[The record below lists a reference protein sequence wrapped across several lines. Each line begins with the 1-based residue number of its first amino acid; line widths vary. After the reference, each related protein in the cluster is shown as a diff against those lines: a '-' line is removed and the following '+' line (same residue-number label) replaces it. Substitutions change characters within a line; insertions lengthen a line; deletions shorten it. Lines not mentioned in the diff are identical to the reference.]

1 MAHKKWLFG
10 FLGWAIFGPM
20 GALLGFLAG
29 SVFDVFSGNQLGD
42 GSDSY
47 TGGSTSSGGTTYTRR
62 TYPGGGSGTSTGDW
76 RNGQRNSFMMSLLV
90 LSTAVIK
97 ADGKLSSAELAS
109 VRNMIRNNF
118 GDDAAAQAEGIVRQ
132 LMAKDI
138 NVFQVGAQIK
148 MYMNYSQRL
157 QLFQYLVQ
165 LAQCDGMVQSE
176 LDVLDSIASAIGL
189 SSIDRD
195 SLLNMYRQSADSAYK
210 VLGIEPTAT
219 DDEVRKAYKKMALK
233 YHPDKVATLGE
244 DVQKAAEEKFKKVQ
258 QAYEQIK
265 KERGM

>member
-1 MAHKKWLFG
+1 MGSKKWLYG
-10 FLGWAIFGPM
+10 ILGWAILGPM
-20 GALLGFLAG
+20 GALIGFLAG
-29 SVFDVFSGNQLGD
+29 TVFDIFGGTQITGGDNNGTTWRRTTGGGYTTD
-42 GSDSY
+42 GSSPSDQY
-47 TGGSTSSGGTTYTRR
+47 R
-62 TYPGGGSGTSTGDW
+62 T
-76 RNGQRNSFMMSLLV
+76 GQRNSFMMSLLV
-90 LSTAVIK
+90 LATAVIK
-97 ADGKLSSAELAS
+97 ADGKLSSAELQN
-109 VRNMIRNNF
+109 VRNFIRTNF
-118 GDDAAAQAEGIVRQ
+118 GDQAAGEAESIVRQ

-138 NVFQVGAQIK
+138 NVFQVGAQIRT
-148 MYMNYSQRL
+148 YMNYSQRL

-189 SSIDRD
+189 SNIDRD

>member
-1 MAHKKWLFG
+1 MGSKKWLFG

-29 SVFDVFSGNQLGD
+29 SIFDVFGSGIQIGD
-42 GSDSY
+42 GSDTY
-47 TGGSTSSGGTTYTRR
+47 TGGGTTYTRR
-62 TYPGGGSGTSTGDW
+62 TYPGSGSTTSEEYRT
-76 RNGQRNSFMMSLLV
+76 GQRNSFMMSLLV
-90 LSTAVIK
+90 LATAVIK
-97 ADGKLSSAELAS
+97 ADGKLSSTELQN
-109 VRNMIRNNF
+109 VRNFIRTNF
-118 GDDAAAQAEGIVRQ
+118 GDQAAGEAESIVRQ

-138 NVFQVGAQIK
+138 NVFQVGAQIRT
-148 MYMNYSQRL
+148 YMNYSQRL

-189 SSIDRD
+189 SNIDRD

>member
-1 MAHKKWLFG
+1 MGSKKWLFG
-10 FLGWAIFGPM
+10 FLGWAFFGPI

-29 SVFDVFSGNQLGD
+29 AAADVMGGNLLGGGED
-42 GSDSY
+42 DTTYRPGGGY
-47 TGGSTSSGGTTYTRR
+47 TGGGYSTSGR
-62 TYPGGGSGTSTGDW
+62 TSSEDY

-90 LSTAVIK
+90 LATAVIK
-97 ADGKLSSAELAS
+97 ADGRLSDAELQN
-109 VRNMIRNNF
+109 VKNFIRTNF
-118 GDDAAAQAEGIVRQ
+118 GDQAASQSESIVRQ

-138 NVFQVGAQIK
+138 NIYEVGAQIRT
-148 MYMNYSQRL
+148 YMNYSQRL

-165 LAQCDGMVQSE
+165 LAQCDGMVQAE

-189 SSIDRD
+189 SNTDRD
-195 SLLNMYRQSADSAYK
+195 SLLNMYRQQADSAYK

-219 DDEVRKAYKKMALK
+219 DEEVRKAYKRMALK

>member
-1 MAHKKWLFG
+1 MGSKKWLFG
-10 FLGWAIFGPM
+10 VLGWAFLGPI

-29 SVFDVFSGNQLGD
+29 SVFDVLG
-42 GSDSY
+42 GGMQIGDSEDTY
-47 TGGSTSSGGTTYTRR
+47 TGGGGTYTRR
-62 TYPGGGSGTSTGDW
+62 TYPGSGSASNEEYRT
-76 RNGQRNSFMMSLLV
+76 GQRNSFMMSLLV
-90 LSTAVIK
+90 LATAVIK
-97 ADGKLSSAELAS
+97 ADGKLSSAELQN
-109 VRNMIRNNF
+109 VRNFIRTNF
-118 GDDAAAQAEGIVRQ
+118 GDQAASEAENIVRQ

-138 NVFQVGAQIK
+138 NVFQVGAQIRT
-148 MYMNYSQRL
+148 YMNYSQRL

-165 LAQCDGMVQSE
+165 LAQCDGMVPAE

-189 SSIDRD
+189 SDTDRD

-210 VLGIEPTAT
+210 VLGIEPSAT

>member
-1 MAHKKWLFG
+1 MGSKKWLFG
-10 FLGWAIFGPM
+10 FLGWAFFGPI
-20 GALLGFLAG
+20 GALVGFLAG
-29 SVFDVFSGNQLGD
+29 SVFDVFSGTQIGD
-42 GSDSY
+42 GSDTW
-47 TGGSTSSGGTTYTRR
+47 TGGGTTYKR
-62 TYPGGGSGTSTGDW
+62 TYPGGGSTSSEEYRTGA
-76 RNGQRNSFMMSLLV
+76 RNSFMMSLLV
-90 LSTAVIK
+90 LATAVIK
-97 ADGKLSSAELAS
+97 ADGKLSDAELQN
-109 VRNMIRNNF
+109 VKNFIRTNF
-118 GDDAAAQAEGIVRQ
+118 GDSAASQAESIVRQ

-138 NVFQVGAQIK
+138 NVFEVGAQIRT
-148 MYMNYSQRL
+148 YMNYSQRL

-189 SSIDRD
+189 SNTDRD
-195 SLLNMYRQSADSAYK
+195 SLLNMYRQSAESAYK
-210 VLGIEPTAT
+210 VLGIVPTAT

>member
-1 MAHKKWLFG
+1 MGSKKWLYG
-10 FLGWAIFGPM
+10 IIGWAILGPM
-20 GALLGFLAG
+20 GALIGFLAG
-29 SVFDVFSGNQLGD
+29 TVFDFFGGAQITGGNNDDNTWRRTAG
-42 GSDSY
+42 GGY
-47 TGGSTSSGGTTYTRR
+47 TTGGSATSDQYR
-62 TYPGGGSGTSTGDW
+62 T
-76 RNGQRNSFMMSLLV
+76 GQRNSFMMSLLV
-90 LSTAVIK
+90 LATAVIK
-97 ADGKLSSAELAS
+97 ADGRLSSAELQN
-109 VRNMIRNNF
+109 VRNFIRTNF
-118 GDDAAAQAEGIVRQ
+118 GDDAAAQAESIVRQ
-132 LMAKDI
+132 LMTRDI
-138 NVFQVGAQIK
+138 NIFEVGAQIK

-165 LAQCDGMVQSE
+165 LAQCDGMVQAE

-189 SSIDRD
+189 SNTDRD
-195 SLLNMYRQSADSAYK
+195 SLLNMYRQQADSAYK

-219 DDEVRKAYKKMALK
+219 DEEVRKAYKRMALK

>member
-1 MAHKKWLFG
+1 MGSKKWLFG
-10 FLGWAIFGPM
+10 FLGWAFFGPI
-20 GALLGFLAG
+20 GALIGFLAG
-29 SVFDVFSGNQLGD
+29 SVFDVFSGTQIGD
-42 GSDSY
+42 GNDTW
-47 TGGSTSSGGTTYTRR
+47 TGGGTTYRR
-62 TYPGGGSGTSTGDW
+62 TYPGGGSTSSEEYRTGA
-76 RNGQRNSFMMSLLV
+76 RNSFMMSLLV
-90 LSTAVIK
+90 LATAVIK
-97 ADGKLSSAELAS
+97 ADGKLSDAEL
-109 VRNMIRNNF
+109 RNVKNFIRTNF
-118 GDDAAAQAEGIVRQ
+118 GDDAASQAESIVRQ

-138 NVFQVGAQIK
+138 NVFEVGAQIRA
-148 MYMNYSQRL
+148 YMNYSQRL

-189 SSIDRD
+189 SNTDRD

-258 QAYEQIK
+258 EAYEQIK